1 MTFFKAYEAIA
12 FIFTNKGHDDIIADI
27 SAKMELLIE
36 ELSNSKDGVLL
47 EYLNKYPILS
57 TKAHKSPF
65 DNQWLNLLAGIIV
78 PIGLFFY
85 FRIWRFSIRLDKDLK
100 NIIKTNREIQ
110 ERINNK
116 SFII

>member
-1 MTFFKAYEAIA
+1 MEELKLNTIEEAIA
-12 FIFTNKGHDDIIADI
+12 DFREGKFVIVVDDEDR
-27 SAKMELLIE
+27 ENEGDLIVAAE
-36 ELSNSKDGVLL
+36 KITPEQVN
-47 EYLNKYPILS
+47 
-57 TKAHKSPF
+57 F
-65 DNQWLNLLAGIIV
+65 MLNLLAGIIV